1 MIEELTDSITLKKG
15 DVVFL
20 DNVSLRLNRGEAMA
34 LLGDNVPLKRLFLKI
49 IASQK
54 KDLVL
59 LIEDDTIL
67 SDIIMSNSDR
77 YILRTSILFGTFDVT
92 EYLEYKF
99 SHLEIPRAQRLNV
112 IKDRLT
118 RFGLQDHSRSKLK
131 NLSSGEAALL
141 NIAAQS
147 TTPKKVIIIDA
158 DSFLD
163 ISIKPVLERAIAAL
177 KSLGYSIVL
186 SACVKELSECAGVD
200 KIGIIENGKIRE
212 LAPPFNKADKK
223 LLRKGFI
230 SRLKQLIFGLKR
242 HAKKQKKE
250 LGVKLIAEEKDF

>member
-1 MIEELTDSITLKKG
+1 MIEELTGSITLKKG
-15 DVVFL
+15 DEVFL

-118 RFGLQDHSRSKLK
+118 RFGLEEHSRTKLK
-131 NLSSGEAALL
+131 NLSSYEAALL

-147 TTPKKVIIIDA
+147 ATKKVIIIDA
-158 DSFLD
+158 DSFWTFLL
-163 ISIKPVLERAIAAL
+163 SLFWSAKAAL
-177 KSLGYSIVL
+177 KVWVI
-186 SACVKELSECAGVD
+186 ACVERVRKRTEECA
-200 KIGIIENGKIRE
+200 E
-212 LAPPFNKADKK
+212 
-223 LLRKGFI
+223 
-230 SRLKQLIFGLKR
+230 
-242 HAKKQKKE
+242 
-250 LGVKLIAEEKDF
+250 

>member
-1 MIEELTDSITLKKG
+1 MIEEPTGSITLKKG
-15 DVVFL
+15 DEVFL

-118 RFGLQDHSRSKLK
+118 RFGLEEHSRTKLK
-131 NLSSGEAALL
+131 NLSSYEAALL

-147 TTPKKVIIIDA
+147 ATQKRVIIIDA
-158 DSFLD
+158 DSYLD
-163 ISIKPVLERAIAAL
+163 ASVKPVLERALAAL
-177 KSLGYSIVL
+177 KSLGYSVVL
-186 SACVKELSECAGVD
+186 SVCVKELSECAGLN

-212 LAPPFNKADKK
+212 LAPPINKADRKILK
-223 LLRKGFI
+223 KGFI
-230 SRLKQLIFGLKR
+230 SKLKQLLLKFTK
-242 HAKKQKKE
+242 AKRTPKA
-250 LGVKLIAEEKDF
+250 LGVKLISEEKDF